1 MIRKL
6 SFLMVL
12 ASLALPL
19 SSQALEAP
27 EDRPAKRLCREEG
40 DAGAQY
46 ALGAQH
52 FKGEGVLKD
61 PKEGVRYFR
70 LAAEQGHL
78 KAQFNLGV
86 AYHKGQGVEVD
97 FKEAV
102 KFYQL
107 AVAQG
112 HASAHINLGLMYE
125 AGKGVTADPQEA
137 LRLFQ
142 LAADQGNGDAK
153 KMIADRATKKGKKN
167 LEAPPQKHLNI
178 NTKVIY

>member
-1 MIRKL
+1 
-6 SFLMVL
+6 
-12 ASLALPL
+12 
-19 SSQALEAP
+19 
-27 EDRPAKRLCREEG
+27 
-40 DAGAQY
+40 
-46 ALGAQH
+46 
-52 FKGEGVLKD
+52 
-61 PKEGVRYFR
+61 VRYFR

-86 AYHKGQGVEVD
+86 AYHKGQGVDVD

-125 AGKGVTADPQEA
+125 GGKGVTADPQEA

-142 LAADQGNGDAK
+142 LAVDQGNGDAK
-153 KMIADRATKKGKKN
+153 KMLADRATKKGKK
-167 LEAPPQKHLNI
+167 P
-178 NTKVIY
+178 